1 MCGWSRTRTLWAVF
15 LLQIVYL
22 ALVALLPLDY
32 FLRRELFLYGGIV
45 GGVAGGLLL
54 GPLPVGYDRTL
65 KFGSVLYGSLG
76 ATVVGT
82 LGFHAVRFG
91 YILVTQWSGYPIV
104 QVRSTGVY
112 IVTLSRSGLVFY
124 VVVEMGRYAFAVVL
138 TALVASTLGY
148 AIGDVVKRRYGTRPA
163 DRIGGE

>member
-1 MCGWSRTRTLWAVF
+1 MALPATVQFAILGGIILVGFIIAKHTHVDAKLRALPTW
-15 LLQIVYL
+15 LQ
-22 ALVALLPLDY
+22 
-32 FLRRELFLYGGIV
+32 FIV

-54 GPLPVGYDRTL
+54 GPLPVGYDRSL